1 MFIYYIEQSAIVNR
15 HKFYLLK
22 LNQNVFYFYYI
33 MVINSFVLSYVLCI
47 FYIHVD
53 YYNYSC

>member
-33 MVINSFVLSYVLCI
+33 MVINSFVLSYL
-47 FYIHVD
+47 
-53 YYNYSC
+53 NLNKA